1 MKRWQFWTLAAI
13 GVAIVVVL
21 GVDIIMR
28 TSVRAEP
35 AIWGTVG
42 GWVTGIAT
50 VFVALLA
57 ARFAWDSAQSARRVV
72 RLTAMSTKV
81 AFDCQVK
88 KTVYVSARN
97 GDDPEH
103 FEYGIRIKLTEDST
117 ACFLRGASIRPTGTF
132 SFEQNWTRNTLDEVW
147 VYMDIGTHLSP
158 GQYKSNVWEVD
169 SLDGTS
175 PGDEGNR
182 NTIILMT
189 VYYTL
194 EGSGDPVEE
203 LIPYNTKLQWVD
215 DEEGGFSWI

>member
-1 MKRWQFWTLAAI
+1 MKRWQFWTLTAI
-13 GVAIVVVL
+13 GVGIVVVL

-35 AIWGTVG
+35 AWGSVAA
-42 GWVTGIAT
+42 WVTGIAT
-50 VFVALLA
+50 VFVAVLA

-81 AFDCQVK
+81 TFEIQVK
-88 KTVYVSARN
+88 KTVYVSAGT
-97 GDDPEH
+97 GDDPER

-117 ACFLRGASIRPTGTF
+117 PCFLRGAFIRPTRTF

-147 VYMDIGTHLSP
+147 VYMDLGVHLSP
-158 GQYKSNVWEVD
+158 GQHKSNVWEVD

-182 NTIILMT
+182 DITILMT

-194 EGSGDPVEE
+194 EGSDDPIEE

-215 DEEGGFSWI
+215 DEEGEFSWI